1 MMLRDIAM
9 LSTRAF
15 KTNPARTWLTIAG
28 MGVGTGAVVTLVGLG
43 FGLQNIILEQ
53 IVLGETL
60 LSLTVNNPPSK
71 IVQITPQTIKDF
83 SALPN
88 VKDVSPLAS
97 FSALITING
106 LTGNTF
112 LQGAEPAFFRY
123 TGANAIEG
131 ELFKDGEEAKNRGGV
146 ILTKGILKLFAIKEP
161 KDAIGKTATFRVLV
175 PKEGSDESEE
185 VVIEKAFKVV
195 GVTSEENFIAAIISL
210 DELQS
215 HVEVRNYDKAQVRVL
230 KSDALDS
237 TQAEIVKKG
246 YVVTAL
252 SKTVEQANKIFQGI
266 QAVLAVFGGIAL
278 TVSAIGMFNTMTVT
292 LLERTAEIGIMR
304 TLGASSGDIQILFVA
319 EAVVVGFLGG
329 VMGILFG
336 LTIGF
341 SLNTVMN
348 ATASHFGGK
357 SVSLFSF
364 PIPFLLF
371 IAIFSAIVG
380 FMTGVFP
387 ARRAAS
393 LNPLDAIRYK

>member
-1 MMLRDIAM
+1 
-9 LSTRAF
+9 
-15 KTNPARTWLTIAG
+15 
-28 MGVGTGAVVTLVGLG
+28 
-43 FGLQNIILEQ
+43 
-53 IVLGETL
+53 
-60 LSLTVNNPPSK
+60 
-71 IVQITPQTIKDF
+71 
-83 SALPN
+83 
-88 VKDVSPLAS
+88 
-97 FSALITING
+97 
-106 LTGNTF
+106 
-112 LQGAEPAFFRY
+112 
-123 TGANAIEG
+123 
-131 ELFKDGEEAKNRGGV
+131 
-146 ILTKGILKLFAIKEP
+146 
-161 KDAIGKTATFRVLV
+161 
-175 PKEGSDESEE
+175 
-185 VVIEKAFKVV
+185 
-195 GVTSEENFIAAIISL
+195 
-210 DELQS
+210 
-215 HVEVRNYDKAQVRVL
+215 
-230 KSDALDS
+230 
-237 TQAEIVKKG
+237 VKKG

-319 EAVVVGFLGG
+319 EAVIVGFLGG

>member
-1 MMLRDIAM
+1 M

-71 IVQITPQTIKDF
+71 VVQINTQTVKDF
-83 SALPN
+83 AALPN

-112 LQGAEPAFFRY
+112 LQGAQPAFFRY
-123 TGANAIEG
+123 TGANAVEG
-131 ELFKDGEEAKNRGGV
+131 ELFKDGEDAKNRSGV

-161 KDAIGKTATFRVLV
+161 KDAIGMTATFRVFV
-175 PKEGSDESEE
+175 PVEGSDQSEE
-185 VVIEKAFKVV
+185 VTIDKSFKVV
-195 GVTSEENFIAAIISL
+195 GVTSEENFISAIISL
-210 DELQS
+210 EELQS
-215 HVEVRNYDKAQVRVL
+215 HVEVRNFDKAEVRVL
-230 KSDALDS
+230 KSDALDA

-246 YVVTAL
+246 YVVTAM
-252 SKTVEQANKIFQGI
+252 SKTVDQANKIFQGI

-364 PIPFLLF
+364 PLPFLLF
-371 IAIFSAIVG
+371 IAIFSAVVG